1 MINFVRVTGTGL
13 LILCQSCATSALWD
27 ATHPD
32 SRVWIESNKITP
44 AQLEQR
50 CAKQQV
56 DALPVPGGYL
66 VGKSKGHKKMDV
78 AFRVVGTPVTL
89 ALDAASGVVLAS
101 AGLIFVMPQLFL
113 PMLEDAAN

>member
-1 MINFVRVTGTGL
+1 MKFVRVIGTGL

-27 ATHPD
+27 STSPD

-56 DALPVPGGYL
+56 DAIPVPGGYL
-66 VGKSKGHKKMDV
+66 VGKSKGHKKMDI

-89 ALDAASGVVLAS
+89 ALDAASGVVLAG
-101 AGLIFVMPQLFL
+101 AGLFLMMPQLFL
-113 PMLEDAAN
+113 PMLEDTAN